1 MAKKKRV
8 FQCTACGHQ
17 EPKWLGQCPACDEWN
32 TLVEREAR
40 DTVSTT
46 GRQRASTRTSLPLS
60 QIPTDHSARVSTGIG
75 ELDRALGGG
84 LVLGSTVLIGGEPG
98 IGKSTLMLQMAG
110 AASTPK
116 TASTPQTASPP
127 STSSVLYISGEEN
140 ASQIK
145 RRAERLNVA
154 DTDISL
160 LCTTSTEDIMDELD
174 LLHPHLVIID
184 SIQTMISPDAG
195 TVPGTVNQIKSI
207 THQLT
212 DWAHRNNT
220 TVIMV
225 AHVTKEGQIAGP
237 KAVEHLVDAVLLFEH
252 SGSDL
257 RFLRATKN
265 RFGAIEE
272 LGIFVMQSEGLIEL
286 REPGRM
292 FLGAERG
299 ARPAG
304 VVAAPCYEGSRVL
317 LVEIQAL
324 TVAAKGAV
332 SRAFSERIDNRRV
345 GRVAAVL
352 EKHVGIRFSD
362 QDIYVNVAG
371 GMRIQDVAIDLPL
384 ALALYSAR
392 TGLTLPAG
400 TLATGELTLA
410 GEIRPVSHR
419 PQREKA
425 ALEMGFTRLV
435 GPAATGG
442 GATDPSIWQPETTIA
457 AAVQT
462 VFTPGTTAAKR

>member
-32 TLVEREAR
+32 TLVEREIRESGPAG
-40 DTVSTT
+40 T
-46 GRQRASTRTSLPLS
+46 GTGAGHSGITRGRGGNAGNGGGSPGDPAFRNSLRLS
-60 QIPTDHSARVSTGIG
+60 EIPAEHSSRISTGIG

-84 LVLGSTVLIGGEPG
+84 IVLGSTVLIGGEPG

-110 AASTPK
+110 MAHHI
-116 TASTPQTASPP
+116 
-127 STSSVLYISGEEN
+127 LYVSGEEN
-140 ASQIK
+140 AAQIR
-145 RRAERLNVA
+145 RRAERLGVDGTNV
-154 DTDISL
+154 SL
-160 LCTTSTEDIMDELD
+160 LCTTSIDDVMDELE
-174 LLHPHLVIID
+174 LIRPQLAVID
-184 SIQTMISPDAG
+184 SVQTMVSSEAG
-195 TVPGTVNQIKSI
+195 TVPGTVNQIKFI
-207 THQLT
+207 THLIA
-212 DWAHRNNT
+212 DWAHRTNSA
-220 TVIMV
+220 VIMV

-237 KAVEHLVDAVLLFEH
+237 KVVEHLVDAVLLFEH
-252 SGSDL
+252 SGGDL

-272 LGIFVMQSEGLIEL
+272 LGIFTMESEGLIEL
-286 REPGRM
+286 REPGRL

-299 ARPAG
+299 VRPAG

-324 TVAAKGAV
+324 TVPAKGAV
-332 SRAFSERIDNRRV
+332 SRAFSERIDTRRV

-362 QDIYVNVAG
+362 QDMYVNVAG
-371 GMRIQDVAIDLPL
+371 GVRIQDVAIDLPL

-425 ALEMGFTRLV
+425 AQEMGFTHLV
-435 GPAATGG
+435 GPEGGTAPEATIWHGR
-442 GATDPSIWQPETTIA
+442 PSIA
-457 AAVQT
+457 SAVKE
-462 VFTPGTTAAKR
+462 VFGSGS